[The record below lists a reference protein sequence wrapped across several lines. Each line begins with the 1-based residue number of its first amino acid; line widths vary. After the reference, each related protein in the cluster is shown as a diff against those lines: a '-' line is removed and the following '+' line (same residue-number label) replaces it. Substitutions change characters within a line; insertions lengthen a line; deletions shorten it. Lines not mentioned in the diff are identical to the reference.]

1 MNVAFSQNDNR
12 AWLNLKWNSDWIKGF
27 LDEDFFP
34 GLAKK
39 LDNGA

>member
-34 GLAKK
+34 RAC
-39 LDNGA
+39 